1 MTIEECYSI
10 MGGDWDGIKRR
21 LGNEALI
28 AKLSLKFLSA
38 KEYTEIGTAIGERD
52 WEKAFMNAHTLKGVA
67 LNLGYNDL
75 AKATSSLTEL
85 MRPRTLDNPR
95 EADRLYLS
103 VTSEYNKV
111 INAINAYRES
121 TLQ

>member
-85 MRPRTLDNPR
+85 LRPRTLDNPR

>member
-85 MRPRTLDNPR
+85 LRPRTLDNPR
-95 EADRLYLS
+95 EADRLYLP

-121 TLQ
+121 TL